1 MVDDMIYGY
10 QDDDF
15 VVEEVAGKSLRSLT
29 LFLDKGVPQKLLGQ
43 LENGHPFHCYLSAF
57 IGFWS
62 ALSESEYQQVRDDYA
77 HCEAIDLAAQHGLIG
92 AQIQRAVCR
101 RAGGRVQIDV
111 AFERGTLSMS
121 EVNPSDPHTDSDV
134 TFTAA

>member
-15 VVEEVAGKSLRSLT
+15 VVDEVAGKSLRSLT
-29 LFLDKGVPQKLLGQ
+29 LFLDQGVPQKLIGE

-62 ALSESEYQQVRDDYA
+62 GLGESEYQEVRDDYA
-77 HCEAIDLAAQHGLIG
+77 HCEAIDLAAQHGLVG
-92 AQIQRAVCR
+92 APIERAVCR
-101 RAGGRVQIDV
+101 RVGGRVQIDV
-111 AFERGTLSMS
+111 VFDRGTLIMS
-121 EVNPSDPHTDSDV
+121 EVDPSDPHSVSDV